1 MLGLEVPPSAVISS
15 RDLVHGQAAAA
26 SFVAMS
32 GASRAPAAPAT
43 EPEGPALDEVDE
55 TSRLR
60 AQVHAMK
67 QEMAR
72 RDAVLA
78 RTRSAADHSRAQLV
92 ESIGAVDAARAYA
105 EERLAAALAAHEADR
120 VSALALR
127 AGEAKGNAC
136 CPGTRS
142 AVTGFPS
149 AISRARAE
157 PQEEWSRQWI
167 GLKLENA
174 RLRERLQECEV
185 DKELHS
191 R

>member
-1 MLGLEVPPSAVISS
+1 
-15 RDLVHGQAAAA
+15 
-26 SFVAMS
+26 MS

-120 VSALALR
+120 
-127 AGEAKGNAC
+127 
-136 CPGTRS
+136 
-142 AVTGFPS
+142 
-149 AISRARAE
+149 
-157 PQEEWSRQWI
+157 EEWSRQWI